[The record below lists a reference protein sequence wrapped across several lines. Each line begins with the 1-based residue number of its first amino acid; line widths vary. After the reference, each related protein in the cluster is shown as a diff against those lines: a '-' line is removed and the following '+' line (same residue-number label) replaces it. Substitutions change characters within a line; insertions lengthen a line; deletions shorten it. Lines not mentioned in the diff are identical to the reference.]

1 MKIFKG
7 LIHILAWI
15 CYVAIAVYAIICL
28 PIIFGHKPLVVL
40 SDSMEPNIKEGSII
54 YYKKVPKKQIKE
66 GNIISFKVEDK
77 IVSHRVYKVEDKGYT
92 TKGDAT
98 STIDPVVITYDKV
111 LGKVDNIV
119 VPYMGY
125 YVKTIN
131 NNYYIVVIVVL
142 ILIVEF
148 ILSNVT
154 KKGKDEETVEES
166 SEEPSIEE
174 QPEVEAPQVVSVEET
189 PQVETAQLEAP
200 QIIALEKEENTI
212 EKPAEIVPGEV
223 TEEKKYKTEVF
234 DLDEINEAKEKLE
247 SSNKKEEDEEIEIL

>member
-1 MKIFKG
+1 MKVFKG

-15 CYVAIAVYAIICL
+15 CYIAIAVYAIICL
-28 PIIFGHKPLVVL
+28 PIVFGHKPLVVL

-54 YYKKVPKKQIKE
+54 YYKKVPKKEIKE

-77 IVSHRVYKVEDKGYT
+77 IVSHRVYKVDEKGYT

-131 NNYYIVVIVVL
+131 NHYYIVVIVVVIL
-142 ILIVEF
+142 ILEF
-148 ILSNVT
+148 IVSNVS
-154 KKGKDEETVEES
+154 KKQKDEETEDTTEES
-166 SEEPSIEE
+166 TEETPTEPEPTTEEP
-174 QPEVEAPQVVSVEET
+174 QVEET
-189 PQVETAQLEAP
+189 PQQVMEEEPVEQP
-200 QIIALEKEENTI
+200 Q
-212 EKPAEIVPGEV
+212 PEV
-223 TEEKKYKTEVF
+223 QETPVEEKKYKTEVF
-234 DLDEINEAKEKLE
+234 DLDEIKEANEKIE
-247 SSNKKEEDEEIEIL
+247 SSDKEADDEIEIL